1 MVPYVLLGVAVAFE
15 VFGDSMM
22 KLSRGF
28 TRKAPIIGIVVG
40 YVAAFTL
47 MAQTLESLPLGLVY
61 AVWTNAGIALTA
73 VVGALFWGEGLGAK
87 KLAGIAVIIAGVVLL
102 KMGA

>member
-22 KLSRGF
+22 KLSQGF

-47 MAQTLESLPLGLVY
+47 MAQTLESLPLGFVY
-61 AVWTNAGIALTA
+61 AVWTLSLIH
-73 VVGALFWGEGLGAK
+73 
-87 KLAGIAVIIAGVVLL
+87 I
-102 KMGA
+102 